1 MLDVRLAAFRERPIP
16 KILWIEHIWTNRDT
30 LREADARH
38 CQPSGAW
45 RIGVHHDL
53 PPFGPDASDGSSV
66 PANAPYVLG
75 IDLNRSESR
84 CGAADPS
91 CTATQTI
98 ADHGAPEDRRT
109 AGFRPGSCPLW
120 VIRDQHR
127 PKRSFVHVRNGPKS
141 RRDLGRCWPS

>member
-1 MLDVRLAAFRERPIP
+1 MLDARLAAFRERPIP
-16 KILWIEHIWTNRDT
+16 KILWIEHIRTNRDI

-38 CQPSGAW
+38 CQPPGAW

-53 PPFGPDASDGSSV
+53 PPFGLMRQFEERGPIDRPSV

-109 AGFRPGSCPLW
+109 AGF
-120 VIRDQHR
+120 
-127 PKRSFVHVRNGPKS
+127 
-141 RRDLGRCWPS
+141 